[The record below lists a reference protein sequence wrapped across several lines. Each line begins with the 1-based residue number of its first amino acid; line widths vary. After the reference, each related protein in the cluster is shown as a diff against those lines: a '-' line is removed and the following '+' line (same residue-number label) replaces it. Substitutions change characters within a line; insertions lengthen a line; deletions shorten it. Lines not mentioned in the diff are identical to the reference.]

1 MAPAP
6 EVPLRRK
13 LLLTRPQAQSEAF
26 AAELESRL
34 PGRFDPVIAPVIAI
48 TPRRAPLDLTGAG
61 GLLFTSAN
69 GVEQFAAAT
78 PDRSL
83 PAWCVGAITAEAA
96 RAAGFDARSAD
107 GDVAALADL
116 VIARHRPGDGVLLH
130 VRGAHAAGDLT
141 GRLAAAGLPAR
152 ALELY
157 DQIPSPIPPAAAA
170 LLAARAVPVLAF
182 FSPRSAAL
190 FADRA
195 RAAGWDTAA
204 CTLVALSAAVAAALD
219 ALPAARRI
227 TAEAPGRDGMIAAL
241 SQV

>member
-1 MAPAP
+1 MP
-6 EVPLRRK
+6 RK

-26 AAELESRL
+26 AAELEARL

-48 TPRRAPLDLTGAG
+48 TPRRAPVVLTGAG

-69 GVEQFAAAT
+69 GVEQFAAAS

-83 PAWCVGAITAEAA
+83 PAWCVGAMTAEAA
-96 RAAGFDARSAD
+96 RTAGFDARSAD
-107 GDVAALADL
+107 GDVSALAEL
-116 VIARHRPGDGVLLH
+116 VIARHRPADGVLLH

-141 GRLAAAGLPAR
+141 GRLAAAGLAAR

-157 DQIPSPIPPAAAA
+157 DQAPCPVPPGAAA

-190 FADRA
+190 FADQA
-195 RAAGWDTAA
+195 HAAGWDTAA
-204 CTLVALSAAVAAALD
+204 ATFVALSAAVAAALAD
-219 ALPAARRI
+219 LPAARRI
-227 TAEAPGRDGMIAAL
+227 VAEAPGRDSMIAAL
-241 SQV
+241 AQV

>member
-1 MAPAP
+1 LP
-6 EVPLRRK
+6 RK
-13 LLLTRPQAQSEAF
+13 LLLTRPLAQSEAF
-26 AAELESRL
+26 AAELEARL

-48 TPRRAPLDLTGAG
+48 TPRRAPVDLTGAG

-69 GVEQFAAAT
+69 GVEQFAAASS
-78 PDRSL
+78 DRSL

-96 RAAGFDARSAD
+96 SAAGFDARSAD
-107 GDVAALADL
+107 GDVSALTDL
-116 VIARHRPGDGVLLH
+116 VIARHRPADGFLLH

-141 GRLAAAGLPAR
+141 GRLAAAGLAAR

-157 DQIPSPIPPAAAA
+157 DQTPCPVPPEAAA

-190 FADRA
+190 FADQA

-204 CTLVALSAAVAAALD
+204 ATFVALSATVAAALGS
-219 ALPAARRI
+219 LPAARRI
-227 TAEAPGRDGMIAAL
+227 VAEAPGRDGMIAAL
-241 SQV
+241 AQV

>member
-34 PGRFDPVIAPVIAI
+34 PGRFAPVIAPVIAI
-48 TPRRAPLDLTGAG
+48 TPRRAPLDLAGAG
-61 GLLFTSAN
+61 GIIFTSSN

-96 RAAGFDARSAD
+96 HTAGFEAHSAD
-107 GDVAALADL
+107 GDVVALAEL
-116 VIARHRPGDGVLLH
+116 IIARYDPARGALLH
-130 VRGAHAAGDLT
+130 VRGTHAAGDLV
-141 GRLAAAGLPAR
+141 GRLAAAGVTAR
-152 ALELY
+152 PLELY
-157 DQIPSPIPPAAAA
+157 DQTPCPVPPAAAA
-170 LLAARAVPVLAF
+170 QLSARTVPVLAF

-190 FADRA
+190 FADQA

-204 CTLVALSAAVAAALD
+204 CTFVTISAAATAALD
-219 ALPAARRI
+219 GLPAARRI

-241 SQV
+241 AQV